1 MISNFWKRAS
11 DKDNKPIIQSGHGS
25 WWVIKNQ
32 KILFQGTTVGG
43 ELSDIG
49 TIISHVKDKTR
60 VGVCID
66 TCHAMAAG

>member
-1 MISNFWKRAS
+1 M
-11 DKDNKPIIQSGHGS
+11 
-25 WWVIKNQ
+25 IKNQ